1 MLVFSVA
8 IGNGLSGP
16 LKYLE
21 SLTVCIFITFIYFW
35 LLSKLFRIVCR

>member
-1 MLVFSVA
+1 MSVFLVG

-21 SLTVCIFITFIYFW
+21 SLTVCIFITFIFF
-35 LLSKLFRIVCR
+35 LVIE

>member
-1 MLVFSVA
+1 VSVFLVG

-21 SLTVCIFITFIYFW
+21 SLTVCIFITFVFFW
-35 LLSKLFRIVCR
+35 LLSRLLKIVCG